1 MRTVASV
8 LMGGTKHITAERRG
22 RVLCVDL
29 SLASGRLTWVLAVP
43 GDREAMRTVASI
55 LMGGSEQLM
64 AERAG
69 SPEGAAKETAV
80 LAALRLLRAAFDRDQ
95 AAVALLRQSEV
106 SGATLVRLQSEPL
119 LIRCWNV
126 GHPKQYRPL

>member
-1 MRTVASV
+1 
-8 LMGGTKHITAERRG
+8 MGGIKHITAERRG

-55 LMGGSEQLM
+55 LMDGSEQLM

-69 SPEGAAKETAV
+69 SPEGASKETAV

-106 SGATLVRLQSEPL
+106 SGAAMARL
-119 LIRCWNV
+119 
-126 GHPKQYRPL
+126 